1 MSLELGR
8 SNPNAVVVGLHPGTV
23 DTQLSKPFQAAIPT
37 DKLFSPEQSATYLW
51 SVIED
56 LEANQTGELIAWDG
70 QIISR

>member
-1 MSLELGR
+1 
-8 SNPNAVVVGLHPGTV
+8 
-23 DTQLSKPFQAAIPT
+23 
-37 DKLFSPEQSATYLW
+37 LFSPEQSATYLW